1 MNTTRANLLACAIAL
16 CLTTPAFAEDSEK
29 ETPPEEYELAASID
43 HMPEA
48 AKSYLAKLQSID
60 QRYPDSGE
68 IDIEQFVAQE
78 GEGLALDYCAVLGF
92 KGACTVEPDGESERM
107 VALDEGAVARMEAGK
122 TKWWEWLIERLF
134 NVGVIPEADACPAP
148 FQRVEIYMDDEDRRN
163 ANGRDGWQGAIVSN
177 NNTRYRFCKLDTITA
192 LSYRPLPK
200 AGDSNDYAVLN
211 MGILCP
217 SGARRV
223 LRIEENELLR
233 NANSSSGVTFP
244 NFKVYNTWFNFY
256 CHFDGGAKSIL
267 GHMTAFP
274 KHGFA
279 HGVFAPTDLPAPYA
293 LKHGWV
299 HQDDEDTLN
308 WNAWLLG
315 QGDTTMN
322 GGRNT
327 WRGLAKVE

>member
-1 MNTTRANLLACAIAL
+1 MNRMPARLLTCAIAM
-16 CLTTPAFAEDSEK
+16 CLVSPAFAENSEK
-29 ETPPEEYELAASID
+29 ETPPEEYELAARTEP
-43 HMPEA
+43 MPEA
-48 AKSYLAKLQSID
+48 VKHYVSRLQNID
-60 QRYPDSGE
+60 LRYPDSAE
-68 IDIEQFVAQE
+68 VDIDRFMAEE
-78 GEGLALDYCAVLGF
+78 GEALALDYCAVLGF
-92 KGACTVEPDGESERM
+92 KGACTVESEAGAERM
-107 VALDEGAVARMEAGK
+107 VALDDTTVARMDAGK
-122 TKWWEWLIERLF
+122 TKWWQWLIERLF

-148 FQRVEIYMDDEDRRN
+148 FQRVEIYMDDEDRKN
-163 ANGRDGWQGAIVSN
+163 ANGREGWQGAIVSN

-200 AGDSNDYAVLN
+200 EGDAHDYAVLN

-223 LRIEENELLR
+223 IRVEENEIWR
-233 NANSSSGVTFP
+233 NANSASGVTFP

-267 GHMTAFP
+267 GHMGAFP
-274 KHGFA
+274 KLGFA
-279 HGVFAPTDLPAPYA
+279 HGVFAPSDLPAPYA

-299 HQDDEDTLN
+299 YQDDEDTLN
-308 WNAWLLG
+308 WNAWILG
-315 QGDTTMN
+315 HGDTVMN